1 MNRIDRYIFHQV
13 FWTTAFVALTLTC
26 VVWLS
31 QSLRFVEMIV
41 NRGLSASMFLYFTM
55 LMTPS
60 FFTVI
65 LPVALVMAV
74 IFIYNKLLSDSE
86 LVVLRAAGISQFSL
100 AKPAM
105 IVATAATLLCYSLTV
120 YFLPA
125 SFREF
130 KDLQVRLRN
139 SFSMVMLL
147 EGAFNT
153 LMKGVT
159 IYVRSRGRSGEL
171 YGIFIHDSRDH
182 ESPVTIMAERGAI
195 VQGEEGP
202 RVVMVNGNRQ
212 EIDAKD
218 GRLSL
223 LYFDRYTFDIGSIGG
238 ETGERWREPRERYLS
253 ELFFPAEDEKK
264 IWNYQKLRME
274 GHHRLSMPLLPISFT
289 LIAIALLLS
298 GEYNRRGQT
307 LRILVAVAVVVV
319 MEAALLGLKNM
330 GERAPWVAPLMYLIP
345 IVPAAVCLHV
355 IAPWRRR
362 GRKIRDAVA
371 GGRRRIPT

>member
-1 MNRIDRYIFHQV
+1 MNRIDRYIFRQI

-31 QSLRFVEMIV
+31 QSLRFIEMIV

-86 LVVLRAAGISQFSL
+86 LVVLRAAGVSQFSL

-105 IVATAATLLCYSLTV
+105 IVATAVTLLCYSLTV
-120 YFLPA
+120 YFVPA

-147 EGAFNT
+147 EGTFNT

-159 IYVRSRGRSGEL
+159 VYVRSRSRSGEL
-171 YGIFIHDSRDH
+171 YGIFIHDSRDR
-182 ESPVTIMAERGAI
+182 ESPVTIIAERGAI
-195 VQGEEGP
+195 VQGEAGP
-202 RVVMVNGNRQ
+202 RVVMVTGNRQ

-289 LIAIALLLS
+289 LIAIALLLT

-307 LRILVAVAVVVV
+307 LRILGAVAVVVA

-345 IVPAAVCLHV
+345 IIPAVVCVHV
-355 IAPWRRR
+355 IAPWRRWVR
-362 GRKIRDAVA
+362 EIRDAVA
-371 GGRRRIPT
+371 GGRRRIPA

>member
-1 MNRIDRYIFHQV
+1 MTRIDRYIFHQV
-13 FWTTAFVALTLTC
+13 FWTTVFVALTLTC

-31 QSLRFVEMIV
+31 QSLRFIEMIV
-41 NRGLSASMFLYFTM
+41 NRGLSASMFFYFTM

-60 FFTVI
+60 FFAVI
-65 LPVALVMAV
+65 LPIALVMAV

-86 LVVLRAAGISQFSL
+86 IVVLRAAGMSQFSL

-105 IVATAATLLCYSLTV
+105 IVAAATTLLCYSLTI

-130 KDLQVRLRN
+130 KDLQVQLRN

-153 LMKGVT
+153 LTKGVT
-159 IYVRSRGRSGEL
+159 VYVRSRSRSGEL
-171 YGIFIHDSRDH
+171 YGILIHDSRDR

-195 VQGEEGP
+195 VQGQEGP

-223 LYFDRYTFDIGSIGG
+223 LYFDRYTFDIGSVGG

-253 ELFFPAEDEKK
+253 ELFFPAKDEKK

-289 LIAIALLLS
+289 LIAVALLLG
-298 GEYNRRGQT
+298 GEYKRHGQT
-307 LRILVAVAVVVV
+307 LRILVAVALVVA

-345 IVPAAVCLHV
+345 IIPAVVCIHV

-371 GGRRRIPT
+371 GG

>member
-74 IFIYNKLLSDSE
+74 IFIYNKLVSDSE
-86 LVVLRAAGISQFSL
+86 LVVLRAAGMSQFSL

-159 IYVRSRGRSGEL
+159 IYVRSRSRSGEL
-171 YGIFIHDSRDH
+171 YGIFIHDSRDR

-298 GEYNRRGQT
+298 GEYNRRGQM
-307 LRILVAVAVVVV
+307 LRILVAVASI
-319 MEAALLGLKNM
+319 LKLT
-330 GERAPWVAPLMYLIP
+330 V
-345 IVPAAVCLHV
+345 
-355 IAPWRRR
+355 
-362 GRKIRDAVA
+362 
-371 GGRRRIPT
+371 